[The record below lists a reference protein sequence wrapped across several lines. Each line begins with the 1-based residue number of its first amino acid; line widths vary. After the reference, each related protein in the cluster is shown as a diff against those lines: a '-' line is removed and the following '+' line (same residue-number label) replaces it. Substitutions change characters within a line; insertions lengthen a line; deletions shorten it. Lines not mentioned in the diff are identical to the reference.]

1 MRLEWT
7 EPAISDLQDIRDYI
21 KKDSKHYAARFV
33 EKVIDAAENLLQFPD
48 MGRNV
53 PESEAVNI
61 KELLFH
67 NYRIMYRIE
76 HDRILILTIIH
87 GTRDL
92 SLQKQKP
99 WDVV

>member
-21 KKDSKHYAARFV
+21 KKGSEHYAARFV

-76 HDRILILTIIH
+76 HDHILILTIIH
-87 GTRDL
+87 GARDL

-99 WDVV
+99 WDIV